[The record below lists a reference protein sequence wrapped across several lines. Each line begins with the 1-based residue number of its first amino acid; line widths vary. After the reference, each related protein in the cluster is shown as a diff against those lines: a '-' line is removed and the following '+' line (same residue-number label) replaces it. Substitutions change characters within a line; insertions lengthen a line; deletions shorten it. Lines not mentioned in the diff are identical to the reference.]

1 MKRPLA
7 WIATLIFILGIV
19 GNATAGNLH
28 ALISQNYLVSA
39 DATGTYN
46 KAVQQAREGN
56 YKRAQQLFERAVQ
69 QDSKH
74 VGALSYLSV
83 VYANNKHYNSAI
95 KTAIKR

>member
-56 YKRAQQLFERAVQ
+56 YKRAQQLFDRAQ
-69 QDSKH
+69 CS
-74 VGALSYLSV
+74 GIPNMWALS
-83 VYANNKHYNSAI
+83 AI
-95 KTAIKR
+95 